1 MALLGP
7 REMSDL
13 SPQSGPKRTLMIQI
27 VVTNRDFMRHVLAL
41 LWQIFRE
48 HGIPKSLFL

>member
-13 SPQSGPKRTLMIQI
+13 SPQCGPKRPLMIQI
-27 VVTNRDFMRHVLAL
+27 VVTNRDFY
-41 LWQIFRE
+41 E
-48 HGIPKSLFL
+48 